1 MTLKYILEDKLPKPV
16 DNILEW
22 GKWFETAE
30 RHVSFTKMWLSVEVS
45 TVFLGLDHSF
55 DRGAPILFE
64 TMIFGGKQD
73 EYQERYHTWE
83 EADIGHRQA
92 CILSE
97 GNFFQFLYTLLKVA
111 FGSRVRK
118 RV

>member
-1 MTLKYILEDKLPKPV
+1 MNYILEGKSPKPV
-16 DNILEW
+16 DDILEW
-22 GKWFETAE
+22 AEWFETAN
-30 RHVSFTKMWLSVEVS
+30 RRVARTKMWLGVEVS

-73 EYQERYHTWE
+73 EYQDRYHTWE
-83 EADIGHRQA
+83 EAEIGHRQA

-111 FGSRVRK
+111 FGPRVKERGLK
-118 RV
+118 